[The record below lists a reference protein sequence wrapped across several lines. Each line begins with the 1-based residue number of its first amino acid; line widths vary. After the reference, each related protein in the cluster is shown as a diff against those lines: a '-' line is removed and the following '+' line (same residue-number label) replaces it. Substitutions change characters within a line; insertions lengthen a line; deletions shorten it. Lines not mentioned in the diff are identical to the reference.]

1 MLNAPQ
7 LPMRVR
13 NPAPVRLC
21 CVQMYRYPLVSNQNW
36 PSQAQTFEQFATA
49 GFQQAEPL
57 SVPPPESL
65 AAVYRNIL
73 VENMKEL
80 HALVNLQNKHEGVGL
95 LCLKAL
101 KLKDACCRDLYQLL
115 ELSLVS

>member
-1 MLNAPQ
+1 
-7 LPMRVR
+7 
-13 NPAPVRLC
+13 
-21 CVQMYRYPLVSNQNW
+21 
-36 PSQAQTFEQFATA
+36 
-49 GFQQAEPL
+49 
-57 SVPPPESL
+57 
-65 AAVYRNIL
+65 
-73 VENMKEL
+73 MKEL